1 MKNLKSENL
10 GRNRTKKNKS
20 ALDWALKIFIITLFL
35 SVALT
40 AASESVLS
48 GASLIISLIALALLI
63 ALGVVFDMI
72 GVAVTSSSDTPF
84 LAMAS
89 KRVRGSKQSLWII
102 HNAEK
107 VSNLCNDVIGDIC
120 GIVSGT
126 AGAAIAYLA
135 MQRTSVLNPLLWS
148 IIVSAIISALTV
160 SLKALGKNF
169 ALTHSKDIV
178 RAAGYVLS
186 FLPFAKN

>member
-1 MKNLKSENL
+1 MKDNSS
-10 GRNRTKKNKS
+10 GRTKNKKNKS
-20 ALDWALKIFIITLFL
+20 AWNWASKVFIITLFL
-35 SVALT
+35 SVVLS

-48 GASLIISLIALALLI
+48 DADLIVSLIVLVLLI
-63 ALGVVFDMI
+63 ILGVVFDMI
-72 GVAVTSSSDTPF
+72 GVAVTSGSDAPF

-89 KRVRGSKQSLWII
+89 KKLRGAKQSLWIM

-126 AGAAIAYLA
+126 AGATIAYLA
-135 MQRTSVLNPLLWS
+135 VQRSSVLNPLLWS

-160 SLKALGKNF
+160 SFKALGKNF

-178 RAAGYVLS
+178 RAAGYILS
-186 FLPFAKN
+186 FLPFKKG